1 MFQHIKTFVH
11 VQKMPFTR
19 NRRHC
24 VLPSRGRGCSVF
36 TSCSEIANAFRLLG
50 SSWGYFPPPGSYYL
64 DKCDALSTEIKCCA
78 YKRKCVVNSDLL
90 FLKKKRT
97 SFLCEPL
104 HGDTF
109 QSDPRSNQIQSYA
122 NMACIFYLALQIH
135 WCFVVEF
142 IHTRSFRMRNWFLQ
156 AKPRYNRLT

>member
-24 VLPSRGRGCSVF
+24 VFPSRGRGCSVF
-36 TSCSEIANAFRLLG
+36 TSCSAIANAFRLLG
-50 SSWGYFPPPGSYYL
+50 SSWGYFPPPGSHYL

-90 FLKKKRT
+90 FLKKKKDFN
-97 SFLCEPL
+97 SAWASAWWHLSKWSQIQPDPKLCEHGMHFLSCSSNPL
-104 HGDTF
+104 MFCRRVHSHQEF
-109 QSDPRSNQIQSYA
+109 QDEKLV
-122 NMACIFYLALQIH
+122 LASK
-135 WCFVVEF
+135 
-142 IHTRSFRMRNWFLQ
+142 T
-156 AKPRYNRLT
+156 